1 MTHQKKLISSRLRSL
16 SSTTLD
22 KSKLDTAQSSIATL
36 LTLLANSLKS
46 TAKLTEELV
55 RKLKKNLNSS
65 SLVMPLWSL

>member
-46 TAKLTEELV
+46 TAKLTEEQV
-55 RKLKKNLNSS
+55 KSLKKNPNSLRIKIQPS
-65 SLVMPLWSL
+65 